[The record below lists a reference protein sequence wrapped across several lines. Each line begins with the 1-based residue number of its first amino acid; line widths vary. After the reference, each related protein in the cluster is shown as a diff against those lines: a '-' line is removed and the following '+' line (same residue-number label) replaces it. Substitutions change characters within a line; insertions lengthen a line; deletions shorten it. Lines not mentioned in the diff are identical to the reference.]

1 MNHTKNYGLPQWE
14 LNDLIKMEDF
24 NGAMASLEN
33 GLTGNKA
40 EAAAGVEEAKSIA
53 NSAKVTANAA
63 KSAADTALASKPYV
77 AWSYN
82 GNGGTRSVY
91 LGLRPS
97 FVIISGMEHHIGN
110 TPTAFTNYVVM
121 TGGHV
126 MSNEIWFTDTGFT
139 VNGSSGWVPQLSVSG
154 RTYDYIA
161 FK

>member
-1 MNHTKNYGLPQWE
+1 MNHTKNYDLPQWE

-24 NGAMASLEN
+24 NSAMASLEN
-33 GLTGNKA
+33 GLTSNKA
-40 EAAAGVEEAKSIA
+40 KAEAGVEEAKAIA

-77 AWSYN
+77 VGSYV
-82 GNGGTRSVY
+82 GTGAARSIY
-91 LGLRPS
+91 LGFRPS

-110 TPTAFTNYVVM
+110 SPTTFTNYTVM

-126 MSNEIWFTDTGFT
+126 MTDEIWFTDTGFT
-139 VNGSSGWVPQLSVSG
+139 VSESIGWAPLLSISD

>member
-1 MNHTKNYGLPQWE
+1 MNHTKNYDLPQWE

-24 NGAMASLEN
+24 NSAMASLEN
-33 GLTGNKA
+33 GLTSNKA
-40 EAAAGVEEAKSIA
+40 KAEAGVEEAKAIA

-77 AWSYN
+77 VGSYV
-82 GNGGTRSVY
+82 GTGAARSIY
-91 LGLRPS
+91 LGFRPS

-110 TPTAFTNYVVM
+110 RPEAFTNYTVM
-121 TGGHV
+121 TGGNV
-126 MSNEIWFTDTGFT
+126 MTGEIQFTNTGFT
-139 VNGSSGWVPQLSVSG
+139 VSESIGWAPLLSISD

>member
-63 KSAADTALASKPYV
+63 KSAADTALAAKPYV
-77 AWSYN
+77 TGSYN
-82 GNGGTRSVY
+82 GNG
-91 LGLRPS
+91 
-97 FVIISGMEHHIGN
+97 
-110 TPTAFTNYVVM
+110 
-121 TGGHV
+121 
-126 MSNEIWFTDTGFT
+126 
-139 VNGSSGWVPQLSVSG
+139 
-154 RTYDYIA
+154 
-161 FK
+161 